1 MWRKHHHRF
10 MNSPIILWRLIPSNF
25 YSLEKILSP
34 APSTVIWVKAS
45 RSFSIV
51 CGSILI
57 QHHELFLFGWLVFLV
72 ILALS
77 LVFGSN
83 VAIAAEPQV
92 PPPSTQTNPKY
103 AQPRKRQEKVEEEEE
118 SPNREAD
125 AGVLNTSVSDVTF
138 APPPAPAP
146 AAPHICEVKPEL
158 EKARAEENL
167 EEKEKE
173 KKLEAAQT
181 ARKKVFWLKDDDI
194 PPIMWDEELLHFI
207 FWSIA
212 VKHGW
217 VWHMIHVNSGTG
229 KDLNILHNFFCFY
242 LLFPLTHFTL
252 LLF

>member
-1 MWRKHHHRF
+1 MF
-10 MNSPIILWRLIPSNF
+10 
-25 YSLEKILSP
+25 
-34 APSTVIWVKAS
+34 V
-45 RSFSIV
+45 
-51 CGSILI
+51 
-57 QHHELFLFGWLVFLV
+57 WLVFLV

-138 APPPAPAP
+138 APPPAPA
-146 AAPHICEVKPEL
+146 APHICEVKPEL

-181 ARKKVFWLKDDDI
+181 ARKKVFWLKDDDL
-194 PPIMWDEELLHFI
+194 PPIM
-207 FWSIA
+207 
-212 VKHGW
+212 
-217 VWHMIHVNSGTG
+217 
-229 KDLNILHNFFCFY
+229 
-242 LLFPLTHFTL
+242 
-252 LLF
+252 

>member
-1 MWRKHHHRF
+1 MF
-10 MNSPIILWRLIPSNF
+10 
-25 YSLEKILSP
+25 
-34 APSTVIWVKAS
+34 V
-45 RSFSIV
+45 
-51 CGSILI
+51 
-57 QHHELFLFGWLVFLV
+57 WLVFLV

-125 AGVLNTSVSDVTF
+125 VGVLNTSVSDVTF
-138 APPPAPAP
+138 APPPAP

-181 ARKKVFWLKDDDI
+181 ARKKVFWLKDDDL
-194 PPIMWDEELLHFI
+194 PPM
-207 FWSIA
+207 
-212 VKHGW
+212 
-217 VWHMIHVNSGTG
+217 M
-229 KDLNILHNFFCFY
+229 
-242 LLFPLTHFTL
+242 
-252 LLF
+252 

>member
-1 MWRKHHHRF
+1 M
-10 MNSPIILWRLIPSNF
+10 
-25 YSLEKILSP
+25 
-34 APSTVIWVKAS
+34 
-45 RSFSIV
+45 
-51 CGSILI
+51 
-57 QHHELFLFGWLVFLV
+57 FGWLVFLV

-103 AQPRKRQEKVEEEEE
+103 AQPRKRQEKVKEEEE

-125 AGVLNTSVSDVTF
+125 VGVLNTSVSDVTF
-138 APPPAPAP
+138 APPPAP

-181 ARKKVFWLKDDDI
+181 ARKKVFWLKDDDL
-194 PPIMWDEELLHFI
+194 PPM
-207 FWSIA
+207 
-212 VKHGW
+212 
-217 VWHMIHVNSGTG
+217 M
-229 KDLNILHNFFCFY
+229 
-242 LLFPLTHFTL
+242 
-252 LLF
+252 

>member
-1 MWRKHHHRF
+1 MF
-10 MNSPIILWRLIPSNF
+10 
-25 YSLEKILSP
+25 
-34 APSTVIWVKAS
+34 V
-45 RSFSIV
+45 
-51 CGSILI
+51 
-57 QHHELFLFGWLVFLV
+57 WLVFLV

-138 APPPAPAP
+138 APPPAPA
-146 AAPHICEVKPEL
+146 APHICEVKPEL

-181 ARKKVFWLKDDDI
+181 ARKKVFWLKDDDL
-194 PPIMWDEELLHFI
+194 PPM
-207 FWSIA
+207 
-212 VKHGW
+212 
-217 VWHMIHVNSGTG
+217 M
-229 KDLNILHNFFCFY
+229 
-242 LLFPLTHFTL
+242 
-252 LLF
+252 

>member
-1 MWRKHHHRF
+1 MF
-10 MNSPIILWRLIPSNF
+10 
-25 YSLEKILSP
+25 
-34 APSTVIWVKAS
+34 V
-45 RSFSIV
+45 
-51 CGSILI
+51 
-57 QHHELFLFGWLVFLV
+57 WLVFLV

-125 AGVLNTSVSDVTF
+125 VGVLNTSVSDVTF
-138 APPPAPAP
+138 APPPAPA
-146 AAPHICEVKPEL
+146 AAPPHICEVKPEL

-181 ARKKVFWLKDDDI
+181 ARKKVFWLKDDDL
-194 PPIMWDEELLHFI
+194 PPM
-207 FWSIA
+207 
-212 VKHGW
+212 
-217 VWHMIHVNSGTG
+217 M
-229 KDLNILHNFFCFY
+229 
-242 LLFPLTHFTL
+242 
-252 LLF
+252 

>member
-1 MWRKHHHRF
+1 MF
-10 MNSPIILWRLIPSNF
+10 
-25 YSLEKILSP
+25 
-34 APSTVIWVKAS
+34 V
-45 RSFSIV
+45 
-51 CGSILI
+51 
-57 QHHELFLFGWLVFLV
+57 WLVFLV

-125 AGVLNTSVSDVTF
+125 TGVLNTSVSDRTF
-138 APPPAPAP
+138 APPPAP

-181 ARKKVFWLKDDDI
+181 ARKKVFWLKDDDL
-194 PPIMWDEELLHFI
+194 PPM
-207 FWSIA
+207 
-212 VKHGW
+212 
-217 VWHMIHVNSGTG
+217 M
-229 KDLNILHNFFCFY
+229 
-242 LLFPLTHFTL
+242 
-252 LLF
+252 